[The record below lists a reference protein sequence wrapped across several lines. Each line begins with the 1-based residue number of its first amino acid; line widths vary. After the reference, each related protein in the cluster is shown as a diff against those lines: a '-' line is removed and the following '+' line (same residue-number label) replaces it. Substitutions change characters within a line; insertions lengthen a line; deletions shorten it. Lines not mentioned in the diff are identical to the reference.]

1 MNVTPMP
8 DLPARSPI
16 GSAPIS
22 LALLGQGA
30 VADIEEIVLAWKG
43 HLETLEREFE
53 ILLILD
59 GAPAAD
65 ELAAQA
71 LQEKV
76 SCLRSYAHADRRGLG
91 PSLQFAVDQAR
102 FPLLLQVPC
111 DKQYHP
117 QDLARFLRTI
127 DKVDLVVGYR
137 VLPVP
142 GRLRAADAVKRLLA
156 RILLGYLPDRRE
168 TYLSRATAGAR
179 RAARWIFGVRVQD
192 PLCPY
197 RLFRRDIFRRIPIQ
211 SRGDFTL
218 VEVLAKANH
227 LGCIMAEDPVSWI
240 PPAQVADDP
249 DFRAD
254 GWAVFRTPD
263 FGPAFLPET
272 VQV

>member
-1 MNVTPMP
+1 MP
-8 DLPARSPI
+8 DQPARPPI
-16 GSAPIS
+16 AAAPIS
-22 LALLGQGA
+22 LVLLGQGA

-43 HLETLEREFE
+43 HLESLNRDFE

-71 LQEKV
+71 LQEKIPG
-76 SCLRSYAHADRRGLG
+76 LRAHAHADRRGLG
-91 PSLQFAVDQAR
+91 PSLQFAVDHAR

-117 QDLARFLRTI
+117 QDLARFLRNI

-142 GRLRAADAVKRLLA
+142 GWLRAADAVKRLLA
-156 RILLGYLPDRRE
+156 RILLGYLPDRRV
-168 TYLSRATAGAR
+168 TNLGRATAWAR

-197 RLFRRDIFRRIPIQ
+197 RLFRRSIFKRIPIQ
-211 SRGDFTL
+211 SRGEFAQ

-240 PPAQVADDP
+240 PPAQAPEDP

-254 GWAVFRTPD
+254 GWVVFRTPD
-263 FGPAFLPET
+263 FGPAVLPDG
-272 VQV
+272 VGA